1 MSAKSAGAR
10 QSACCPQ
17 ALEDFTHVSYR
28 PELGDNYPMA
38 PTRATGEVEAP
49 GAKHG
54 DPVWVCRSC
63 YDYRPA
69 GVSAPLNLEVFQ
81 VVERDRY
88 TLCEGHGEWHTQQ
101 PSTQKVCEQCPEAGW
116 YWWTCSPGCL
126 PDSDAAGPFATEAEA
141 LADAQDD

>member
-1 MSAKSAGAR
+1 MAAPSTAPKDGDSRTSG
-10 QSACCPQ
+10 CCPHT
-17 ALEDFTHVSYR
+17 LEDFTIVSFR

-69 GVSAPLNLEVFQ
+69 EVS
-81 VVERDRY
+81 
-88 TLCEGHGEWHTQQ
+88 T
-101 PSTQKVCEQCPEAGW
+101 
-116 YWWTCSPGCL
+116 
-126 PDSDAAGPFATEAEA
+126 
-141 LADAQDD
+141 